1 MALKVAVA
9 GATGTLGPY
18 LVQGLVGAGID
29 VTVLSRQASVSGLP
43 AAVTVRQVDYDSVE
57 SLTAA
62 LQGQDAVVS
71 VVAQTAVLKQK
82 ALIDAAVAAGV
93 KRFFPAEFGVDTL
106 NPKVRALP
114 IKAHKVEIQNYLAEV
129 SAKTDLTYTIL
140 LNGPFLDAYIAQDFL
155 LGYAGLKS
163 RRVTL
168 FDGGDV
174 AFSATTV
181 PHIIQSV
188 ISILHH
194 LEETENR
201 AVYVE
206 DITLTQN
213 QILRLA
219 QELTPGETWTTVP
232 VSTAEIAA
240 TAYEALGREGMTEK
254 VAIDFILVAVWG
266 QGMSGKFAKTDN
278 ELLGI
283 TPLTEED
290 VKAMIKKALDSF

>member
-1 MALKVAVA
+1 M
-9 GATGTLGPY
+9 
-18 LVQGLVGAGID
+18 
-29 VTVLSRQASVSGLP
+29 SGLP
-43 AAVTVRQVDYDSVE
+43 ADVTARQVNYDSVE
-57 SLTAA
+57 SLTTA

-71 VVAQTAVLKQK
+71 LVSQKAILKQK

-93 KRFFPAEFGVDTL
+93 KRFFPMEFGVDTI

-114 IKAHKVEIQNYLAEV
+114 VKAHKVEVQNYLAEV

-155 LGYAGLKS
+155 LGFAGLKS
-163 RRVTL
+163 RRAML

-174 AFSATTV
+174 PFSATTV
-181 PHIIQSV
+181 PHVIQSI

-194 LEETENR
+194 LEETKNR

-206 DITLTQN
+206 DIALTQN

-219 QELTPGETWTTVP
+219 QELTPGETWTTVT
-232 VSTAEIAA
+232 VSTAEIAGN
-240 TAYEALGREGMTEK
+240 AYQALGSEGMTEK
-254 VAIDFILVAVWG
+254 VAINFILVAVWG
-266 QGMSGKFAKTDN
+266 EGMSGKFAKTDN

-283 TPLTEED
+283 TALTEED